1 MKIRALIAD
10 DEPLARERLRFQ
22 LGSDPDVEIVGE
34 CRNGDEVVS
43 FLRVR
48 PDSMHVDV
56 LFLDIQMPGRGGF
69 EAIEQMRRALQS
81 EQNNAKQIPIVVF
94 VTAHDQYAI
103 RAFEVHALDYLT
115 KPVEPER
122 LTATLACVR
131 ERIESNHALHNQERL
146 LKVLSDLYLHP
157 ASASSAPARD
167 VQTESQSVALAKS
180 STPEYPK
187 RLLIPNGQKDAVVN
201 IHEIEWIEAADYYAC
216 LHVGAKSFM
225 LRESVK
231 QLAIILRPGQFV
243 RIHRS
248 TIVNMDYVREIA
260 REGRSEGA
268 VILTSGLRLRM
279 SKTGWQNLVAAS
291 RTP

>member
-1 MKIRALIAD
+1 MKIRALITD

-69 EAIEQMRRALQS
+69 EAIEQIRRVLQS
-81 EQNNAKQIPIVVF
+81 EQNNAKQIPTVVF

-122 LTATLACVR
+122 LIATLACVK
-131 ERIESNHALHNQERL
+131 ERIASNHALQNQERL
-146 LKVLSDLYLHP
+146 LKVLADLHP
-157 ASASSAPARD
+157 AASSSASTGS
-167 VQTESQSVALAKS
+167 VQTRPQSGALPES

-291 RTP
+291 RTR